1 MIKDVSLIIPCQN
14 ADTKLFQLFK
24 IIPNWEII
32 PNEIIVIDS
41 SLEKILIPK
50 DFELFVKEQNIDFLL
65 IYKKNLFPGHAR
77 NIGIS
82 KAKNSVLAFLD
93 TSTSPSDGEIISGL
107 YPSDCAIVTTDFFSS
122 AYANKVSLN
131 CVSI

>member
-1 MIKDVSLIIPCQN
+1 MHILIKDVSLIIPCQN

-93 TSTSPSDGEIISGL
+93 TSTSPSDDWLSNI
-107 YPSDCAIVTTDFFSS
+107 
-122 AYANKVSLN
+122 
-131 CVSI
+131 